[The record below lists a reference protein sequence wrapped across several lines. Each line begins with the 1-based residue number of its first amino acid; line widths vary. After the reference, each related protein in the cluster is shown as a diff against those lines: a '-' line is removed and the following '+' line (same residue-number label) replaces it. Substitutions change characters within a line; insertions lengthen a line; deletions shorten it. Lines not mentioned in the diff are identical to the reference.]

1 MLKYENK
8 MIYKPN
14 IAYENKSDFY
24 PLNGGIINLNQFFI
38 FLILE
43 STVVIEIVHFT
54 KKKII

>member
-1 MLKYENK
+1 